1 MFTLQHWTMEHH
13 NINAANEAKDG
24 EDAPFTAS
32 SISIH
37 GSIIKMYVVLL
48 TYNVDVVIV
57 VGADTTVNADMA
69 EELGE
74 AIAEFYMGMTCSD
87 IQLKWSNKV
96 IFIKAANNY

>member
-1 MFTLQHWTMEHH
+1 MFTLQHRTMEHH
-13 NINAANEAKDG
+13 NINAATGAKDG